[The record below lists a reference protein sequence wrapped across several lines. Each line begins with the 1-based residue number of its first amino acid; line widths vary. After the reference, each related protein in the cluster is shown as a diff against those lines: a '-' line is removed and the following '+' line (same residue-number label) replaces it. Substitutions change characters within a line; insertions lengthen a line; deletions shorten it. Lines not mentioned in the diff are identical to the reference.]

1 MDRFEVGDVAVY
13 QDQGLG
19 RITAVGAM
27 HVGGADLEVYTL
39 RLETN
44 GAILRVPT
52 DRAARNG
59 LRNVTP
65 PEGVEAV
72 FAVLRAEA
80 QAPREKSWNR
90 RQRALSDRMRTGK
103 LLEIAAVLRDLTQ
116 LRHRRKDELS
126 TGERQLMT
134 QARNLVA
141 HEVAAS
147 LQRPVDDVA
156 HELDAALG
164 SHTA

>member
-19 RITAVGAM
+19 RITAVGSM

-52 DRAARNG
+52 DRATRNG

-65 PEGVEAV
+65 AEGVGAV
-72 FAVLRAEA
+72 FDVLRAEA
-80 QAPREKSWNR
+80 EAPREKSWNR
-90 RQRALSDRMRTGK
+90 RQRALSERMRSGK
-103 LLEIAAVLRDLTQ
+103 LLEFAAVLRDLNQ
-116 LRHRRKDELS
+116 LRHRRKDDLS

-141 HEVAAS
+141 HEVAAA

-164 SHTA
+164 TRSA